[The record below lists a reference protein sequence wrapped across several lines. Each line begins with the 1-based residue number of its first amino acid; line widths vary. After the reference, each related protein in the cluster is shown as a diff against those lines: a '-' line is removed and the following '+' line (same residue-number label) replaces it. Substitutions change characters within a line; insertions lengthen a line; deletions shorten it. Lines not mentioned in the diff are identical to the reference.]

1 MKNRVDSQGK
11 EYSIS
16 CAQSHQETQSS
27 DTGVLQ
33 GSGRTP
39 DMKRSRPEVQNKTKK
54 LRITI
59 F

>member
-1 MKNRVDSQGK
+1 MKKRVDSQGK
-11 EYSIS
+11 EYSIP

-39 DMKRSRPEVQNKTKK
+39 VVLAIGLAVQ
-54 LRITI
+54 L
-59 F
+59 